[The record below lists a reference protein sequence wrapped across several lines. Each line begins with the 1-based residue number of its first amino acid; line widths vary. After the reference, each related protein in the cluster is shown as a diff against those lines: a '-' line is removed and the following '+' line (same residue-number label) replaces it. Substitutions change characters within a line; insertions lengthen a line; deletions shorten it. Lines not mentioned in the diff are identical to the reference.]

1 MTNEFIYE
9 IRFTENRVVVA
20 KGELGRGWMD
30 WESGFSRDKLL
41 YIEWIKNMVLLYST
55 GNYIHK
61 P

>member
-1 MTNEFIYE
+1 MTCIWNLKYDTNEFIYE

-41 YIEWIKNMVLLYST
+41 YIEWIKKQGPTV
-55 GNYIHK
+55 
-61 P
+61 